1 MPQVFRI
8 GSYSVYFWINEGL
21 PLETVHVHISEG
33 VPCKNATK
41 VWITKTGKTLLCN
54 NNSQIPGNKLKIIME
69 VIEARYKEIVDIWYR
84 KFGKISYYC

>member
-21 PLETVHVHISEG
+21 PLETVHVHIAGG

-54 NNSQIPGNKLKIIME
+54 NNSQIPANKLKIIME

>member
-8 GSYSVYFWINEGL
+8 GSYSIYFW
-21 PLETVHVHISEG
+21 
-33 VPCKNATK
+33 
-41 VWITKTGKTLLCN
+41 
-54 NNSQIPGNKLKIIME
+54 IME

>member
-54 NNSQIPGNKLKIIME
+54 NNSQIPANKLKIIME